1 MANQRIMHD
10 IDLAKV
16 GQIIDARIQNVTAAE
31 KSALAGTLG
40 AGNAGL
46 FVYDTD
52 DEALNIWDGATFRT
66 VSPDIT
72 GDVIF
77 KGLIN
82 PTNAATIAAD
92 ASLAQ
97 GHQYIVDTAGTLSA
111 TGVTFTPTA
120 DVEVGDMVLW
130 TSTTTASVINKN
142 FNEATETES
151 GTVELATQ
159 AEVDTGTD
167 TERAVTPA
175 TLAGSQLSDDIDTNE
190 TDIAALEAKIGQDSS
205 GNYLALGTTSQ
216 SVIEAINELRTNLLL
231 DSDEVAANDA
241 EIAALQ
247 SADAASNARLDG
259 HDSDIAAIQA
269 VDAAQ
274 TARLDSDHLRF
285 VAVEG
290 RVTQNELDITALQG
304 VDSDY
309 GVRLDTIETRLD
321 SDHARFVDLE
331 TRVSTTESRL
341 DSDQTRFVDAESR
354 ISQNETDIAAL
365 QGADS
370 DFAARAD
377 SADARMVA
385 IETRLSGHDTDITT
399 LQGVDS
405 DIKEFVGF
413 AETLDTSATTLVGAI
428 NELHGEINNNDSDI
442 AALDGRV
449 TNLEGRDNVKSYTDT
464 NVSLTA
470 NTPVTINHAMS
481 LVDKHDFII
490 HVMNSVGSAIS
501 FDVDAIDADNITLT
515 SDVTL
520 SGAQVFMLGQIG
532 AGSGGGGTPPAPG
545 VPAGAFMLQDESG
558 YLTTEDGDA
567 LTIQN
572 P

>member
-1 MANQRIMHD
+1 MANQKIMHD
-10 IDLAKV
+10 MDLARV

-52 DEALNIWDGATFRT
+52 DEALNIWDGTTFRT

-82 PTNAATIAAD
+82 PSNAATIAAD

-159 AEVDTGTD
+159 AEVDAGTD
-167 TERAVTPA
+167 AERAITPA
-175 TLAGSQLSDDIDTNE
+175 TLSGSALASDVSDNAS
-190 TDIAALEAKIGQDSS
+190 DIADLEAELGQS
-205 GNYLALGTTSQ
+205 GGSYLTLDTTSQ
-216 SVIEAINELRTNLLL
+216 TVIEAINELRTNLLL
-231 DSDEVAANDA
+231 DSDEVVANDA
-241 EIAALQ
+241 ELASLDSDLTAASLRLDGHDTDILALQ
-247 SADAASNARLDG
+247 GADTASNARLDSA
-259 HDSDIAAIQA
+259 D
-269 VDAAQ
+269 
-274 TARLDSDHLRF
+274 LRF
-285 VAVEG
+285 VAVET
-290 RVTQNELDITALQG
+290 RVSQNELDITALEG
-304 VDSDY
+304 ADSDLDA
-309 GVRLDTIETRLD
+309 RLDT
-321 SDHARFVDLE
+321 V
-331 TRVSTTESRL
+331 ESRL
-341 DSDQTRFVDAESR
+341 DSADLRFVALENADSDITVRLDSADGRFVAAETR
-354 ISQNETDIAAL
+354 ITDNESAIAAL
-365 QGADS
+365 QGTDS
-370 DFAARAD
+370 DFSARMD
-377 SADARMVA
+377 SADARLVI
-385 IETRLSGHDTDITT
+385 IENRLTGHDSDITT

-405 DIKEFVGF
+405 DIKDFVGF
-413 AETLDTSATTLVGAI
+413 SETLDTSASTLVSAI
-428 NELHGEINNNDSDI
+428 NELHGEIVSNDSDI
-442 AALDGRV
+442 ASLDGRV
-449 TNLEGRDNVKSYTDT
+449 STLEGRDNVKSYTDT

-470 NTPVTINHAMS
+470 NTPATINHAMS

-501 FDVDAIDADNITLT
+501 FDVDAVDADNITLT

-520 SGAQVFMLGQIG
+520 TGAQVFMLGQIG
-532 AGSGGGGTPPAPG
+532 AGSGGGSPAPS

-567 LTIQN
+567 LTVEN

>member
-10 IDLAKV
+10 MDLAQV

-82 PTNAATIAAD
+82 PSNAATIAAD
-92 ASLAQ
+92 PSLAQ
-97 GHQYIVDTAGTLSA
+97 GHQYIVDTAGTLTA

-159 AEVDTGTD
+159 AEVDAGTD

-175 TLAGSQLSDDIDTNE
+175 TLAGSQLSTDIDTN
-190 TDIAALEAKIGQDSS
+190 DSDLAALEAKIGQSG
-205 GNYLALGTTSQ
+205 GNYLSLDTTSQ
-216 SVIEAINELRTNLLL
+216 TVIEAINELRTSLLL
-231 DSDEVAANDA
+231 DSDEVASNDSDLT
-241 EIAALQ
+241 ALAGRVDDVEGRLDGLDVDIVALKDADD
-247 SADAASNARLDG
+247 SANARLDSADLRFVAIEGRLTG
-259 HDSDIAAIQA
+259 HDTDIVALQGADSDLD
-269 VDAAQ
+269 VRLSV
-274 TARLDSDHLRF
+274 TEGRLDSDHLRF
-285 VAVEG
+285 VA
-290 RVTQNELDITALQG
+290 
-304 VDSDY
+304 
-309 GVRLDTIETRLD
+309 
-321 SDHARFVDLE
+321 LE
-331 TRVSTTESRL
+331 TRVTDTESRL
-341 DSDQTRFVDAESR
+341 DSDHLRFVDAESR
-354 ISQNETDIAAL
+354 ITQNEVDIAAL
-365 QGADS
+365 QSADS
-370 DFAARAD
+370 DFGDRAD

-385 IETRLSGHDTDITT
+385 IETRLTGHDTDITT

-405 DIKEFVGF
+405 DIKAFVGF
-413 AETLDTSATTLVGAI
+413 SETLDTSASTLVSAI
-428 NELHGEINNNDSDI
+428 NELHGEIVSNDADI

-449 TNLEGRDNVKSYTDT
+449 TNLEGRDNVKSFTDT

-470 NTPVTINHAMS
+470 NTPQTINHAMS

-520 SGAQVFMLGQIG
+520 TGAQVFMLGQIG
-532 AGSGGGGTPPAPG
+532 AGTGGGGTPPAPS
-545 VPAGAFMLQDESG
+545 VPAGAFLLQDESG

-567 LTIQN
+567 LTTEN

>member
-10 IDLAKV
+10 IDLVKV

-97 GHQYIVDTAGTLSA
+97 GHQYIVDAAGTLSA
-111 TGVTFTPTA
+111 TGVTFAPTA

-159 AEVDTGTD
+159 AEVDGGTD
-167 TERAVTPA
+167 AERAITPA
-175 TLAGSQLSDDIDTNE
+175 TLAGSQLATDESTNAA
-190 TDIAALEAKIGQDSS
+190 DIAALEAELGQS
-205 GNYLALGTTSQ
+205 GGSYLSLDTTSQ
-216 SVIEAINELRTNLLL
+216 TVIEAINELRTGLLL
-231 DSDEVAANDA
+231 DSDEVVSNDSDLASLAGRMTSA
-241 EIAALQ
+241 E
-247 SADAASNARLDG
+247 SRLDG
-259 HDSDIAAIQA
+259 HDTDISNLEA

-274 TARLDSDHLRF
+274 TLRLDSADGRF

-290 RVTQNELDITALQG
+290 RVTQNE
-304 VDSDY
+304 S
-309 GVRLDTIETRLD
+309 
-321 SDHARFVDLE
+321 
-331 TRVSTTESRL
+331 
-341 DSDQTRFVDAESR
+341 
-354 ISQNETDIAAL
+354 DIAAL

-370 DFAARAD
+370 DFDVRLDTVESRLDSADSRFVAAETRLTDAESRLDSADGRFVAAEGRITQNETDIAALEGADSDFSARMD
-377 SADARMVA
+377 SADARFVS
-385 IETRLSGHDTDITT
+385 IEGRLDGHDTDIST

-413 AETLDTSATTLVGAI
+413 GTTLDTTATTLAGAV
-428 NELHGEINNNDSDI
+428 NELHGEIVNNDSDI

-449 TNLEGRDNVKSYTDT
+449 TNLEGRDNVKSFTDT
-464 NVSLTA
+464 NVSMTA
-470 NTPVTINHAMS
+470 NVPQTVNHAMG

-501 FDVDAIDADNITLT
+501 FDVDAVDADNITLT

-520 SGAQVFMLGQIG
+520 TGAQVFMLGQIG
-532 AGSGGGGTPPAPG
+532 AGSGGGAAPG
-545 VPAGAFMLQDESG
+545 PSVPAGAFMLQDESG

-567 LTIQN
+567 LTIEN

>member
-10 IDLAKV
+10 IDLAQV

-82 PTNAATIAAD
+82 PSNAATIAAD

-97 GHQYIVDTAGTLSA
+97 GHQYIVDAAGTLTAS
-111 TGVTFTPTA
+111 GVTFTPTA

-159 AEVDTGTD
+159 AEVDAGTD

-175 TLAGSQLSDDIDTNE
+175 TLAGSQLSTDKDTNE
-190 TDIAALEAKIGQDSS
+190 TDIAALEAKIGESG
-205 GNYLALGTTSQ
+205 GNYLSLDTTSQ
-216 SVIEAINELRTNLLL
+216 TVIEAINELRTSLLL
-231 DSDEVAANDA
+231 DSDEVVSNDSDL
-241 EIAALQ
+241 AALAGRMT
-247 SADAASNARLDG
+247 SAEGRLDG
-259 HDSDIAAIQA
+259 HDADILTLQG

-274 TARLDSDHLRF
+274 TLRLDSADTRF

-290 RVTQNELDITALQG
+290 RVTQNE
-304 VDSDY
+304 S
-309 GVRLDTIETRLD
+309 
-321 SDHARFVDLE
+321 
-331 TRVSTTESRL
+331 
-341 DSDQTRFVDAESR
+341 
-354 ISQNETDIAAL
+354 DIAAL

-370 DFAARAD
+370 DLDARLDVVESRLDSADTRFVSVEGRVTATESRLDSADDRFVAAETRLTTNEANIASNASDIAALQGSDSDLTARLD
-377 SADARMVA
+377 SADARLVT
-385 IETRLSGHDTDITT
+385 IETRLSGHDD
-399 LQGVDS
+399 VDS
-405 DIKEFVGF
+405 DIKAFVGF
-413 AETLDTSATTLVGAI
+413 SETLDTSATTLVSAI
-428 NELHGEINNNDSDI
+428 NELHGEIVSNDTDI

-449 TNLEGRDNVKSYTDT
+449 TTLEGRDNVKSFTDT

-470 NTPVTINHAMS
+470 NTPLTVNHAMS

-520 SGAQVFMLGQIG
+520 TGAQVFMLGQIG
-532 AGSGGGGTPPAPG
+532 AGTGGGGTPPAPG

-567 LTIQN
+567 LTTEN

>member
-97 GHQYIVDTAGTLSA
+97 GHQYIVDTAGTLTA

-159 AEVDTGTD
+159 AEVDAGTD

-175 TLAGSQLSDDIDTNE
+175 TLAGSQLSDDVDTNE
-190 TDIAALEAKIGQDSS
+190 TDIAALEAKIGES
-205 GNYLALGTTSQ
+205 GGAYLTLDTTSQ
-216 SVIEAINELRTNLLL
+216 TVIEAINELRTNLLL
-231 DSDEVAANDA
+231 DSDEVASNDSDLSVLAGRMTSA
-241 EIAALQ
+241 EG
-247 SADAASNARLDG
+247 RLDG
-259 HDSDIAAIQA
+259 HDTDISDLQS

-274 TARLDSDHLRF
+274 TVRLDSADTRF

-290 RVTQNELDITALQG
+290 RVTQNEADVL
-304 VDSDY
+304 
-309 GVRLDTIETRLD
+309 
-321 SDHARFVDLE
+321 
-331 TRVSTTESRL
+331 
-341 DSDQTRFVDAESR
+341 
-354 ISQNETDIAAL
+354 AL

-370 DFAARAD
+370 DLDARLDTVESRLDSADLRFVAAETRVSAVEGRLDSADTRFIAAETRISANESAISALEGADSDFSVRMD
-377 SADARMVA
+377 SADARLVT
-385 IETRLSGHDTDITT
+385 IEGRLDGHDTDITA

-413 AETLDTSATTLVGAI
+413 SETLDTSATTLVGAV
-428 NELHGEINNNDSDI
+428 NELHGEINDNDSDI

-470 NTPVTINHAMS
+470 NTPATINHAMS

-501 FDVDAIDADNITLT
+501 FDVDAIDANNITLT

-520 SGAQVFMLGQIG
+520 TGAQVFMLGQIG
-532 AGSGGGGTPPAPG
+532 AGSGGGTPPAPS

-567 LTIQN
+567 LTIEN